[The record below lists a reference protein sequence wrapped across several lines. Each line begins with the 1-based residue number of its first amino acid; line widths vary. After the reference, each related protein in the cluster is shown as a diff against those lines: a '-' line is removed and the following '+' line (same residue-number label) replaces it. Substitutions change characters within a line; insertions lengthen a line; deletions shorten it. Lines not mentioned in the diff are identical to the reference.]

1 MSTKDDPVD
10 RDPSRAPGDS
20 NALAKSRAVKDGVL
34 VTLAIVLSTSFL
46 ISIDFVESLFHLT
59 RDHEHWELDELLVGI
74 VPAVAAMAWYAMR
87 RWRDAKAL
95 SSALTKSVEEL
106 QTIQRA
112 LTEAHRRAEAA
123 SDAKSAFLTRLSHE
137 LRTPTC
143 GIVGM
148 TRLLLP
154 TKLSEEQRRYM
165 EAIEI
170 SGDSLLALLDDV
182 LDLSKIEAGKI
193 RVAETDFS
201 PVQLVDSLATL
212 WGWRFRD
219 HGHAFDVDVTSDMPA
234 AVKGDPGRLRQILNN
249 LLSNALKFTEQGK
262 VSLAAV
268 CQAAPGGRYELCFS
282 VTDSG
287 IGIEPHLQ
295 ERLFEEFVQGD
306 AGIAQGRDGS
316 GLGLTI
322 ARELAQLMDGDLTL
336 ESVPGEGSTF
346 TLTVQVLPGD
356 PAAIDGARDASQLV
370 AAEDAVPE
378 PGLRILLAED
388 NQVNQAFVCAI
399 LERAGHRVVV
409 VANGAEAVDAVRRSL
424 FDVLLM
430 DIEMPRMDG
439 LRATRLIRALDGQAS
454 SIPIIALTANTAEG
468 CREKFISAGMDDY
481 VAKPID
487 SDLLIAAIQRQL
499 HCRSCRPSRVA
510 KAEA

>member
-10 RDPSRAPGDS
+10 QDPLRIPGGSD
-20 NALAKSRAVKDGVL
+20 ALAKSRAVGDSVL
-34 VTLAIVLSTSFL
+34 VTLAIVLSTVFL

-59 RDHEHWELDELLVGI
+59 RDHEHWELDELVVGI
-74 VPAVAAMAWYAMR
+74 VPAVAAMAWYAFR
-87 RWRDAKAL
+87 RWREAKAL
-95 SSALTKSVEEL
+95 SEALAKSVEEL
-106 QTIQRA
+106 QTIQRE
-112 LTEAHRRAEAA
+112 LTDAHRRAEAA

-137 LRTPTC
+137 LRTPTS

-154 TKLSEEQRRYM
+154 TELSEEQRRYM

-182 LDLSKIEAGKI
+182 LDLSKVEAGRI

-201 PVQLVDSLATL
+201 PAQLMESLATL
-212 WGWRFRD
+212 WDWRFRD
-219 HGHAFDVDVTSDMPA
+219 HGHTFDVDVAVDMPA
-234 AVKGDPGRLRQILNN
+234 AVRGDPGRLRQILNN

-262 VSLAAV
+262 IRLVAT
-268 CQAAPGGRYELCFS
+268 CRRAPGPRYDLCFS
-282 VTDSG
+282 VKDSG

-295 ERLFEEFVQGD
+295 ERLFDEFVQGD
-306 AGIAQGRDGS
+306 AGIAHGRDGS

-322 ARELAQLMDGDLTL
+322 ARELAQLMGGDLTL

-346 TLTVQVLPGD
+346 TLTVRVSPGD
-356 PAAIDGARDASQLV
+356 PTAIDGASDASQLE
-370 AAEDAVPE
+370 AAEDSVPE

-388 NQVNQAFVCAI
+388 NRVNQAFVSAL
-399 LERAGHRVVV
+399 LEKGGHRVVV
-409 VANGAEAVDAVRRSL
+409 VPNGAEAVDAVRRSR

-454 SIPIIALTANTAEG
+454 SIPIIALTAETMDD
-468 CREKFISAGMDDY
+468 CREKFISGGMDDY

-487 SDLLIAAIQRQL
+487 PDLLLAAIKRQL
-499 HCRSCRPSRVA
+499 HCRSGHSNRVA
-510 KAEA
+510 EAKV